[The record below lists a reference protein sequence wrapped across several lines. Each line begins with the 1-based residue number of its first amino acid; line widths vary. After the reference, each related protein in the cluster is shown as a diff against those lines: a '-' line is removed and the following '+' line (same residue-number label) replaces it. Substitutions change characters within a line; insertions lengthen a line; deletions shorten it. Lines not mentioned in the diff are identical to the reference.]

1 MSNNSSQN
9 NKWFADRSVQLTV
22 LGVAG
27 TIIAAVISILP
38 QFIGNSKAPEPTQAP
53 IIWTATVVD
62 LPTNTAEP
70 ILPTETSTPAPTE
83 TAAPSLTP
91 TSITPPNG
99 CLDRWQVISSNPDL
113 IETSGSGDCTQ
124 TSIPSL
130 GISASSQ
137 GIGFGINSFREVGT
151 FGIATSIPA
160 DATISLSVKL
170 TVFTRGEF
178 WIALSNE
185 PNPETNMNII
195 ALQSQFGEV
204 KVYNNQTD
212 SFIERYTWDELVN
225 GTTLSGG
232 PPYTYDITFTTD
244 GNKVD
249 QRIHFTDLPSQFV
262 NLPNYLFIGYSKKSS
277 LGSLTLQAEIT
288 GIEFD
293 IK

>member
-1 MSNNSSQN
+1 
-9 NKWFADRSVQLTV
+9 
-22 LGVAG
+22 
-27 TIIAAVISILP
+27 
-38 QFIGNSKAPEPTQAP
+38 
-53 IIWTATVVD
+53 
-62 LPTNTAEP
+62 
-70 ILPTETSTPAPTE
+70 
-83 TAAPSLTP
+83 
-91 TSITPPNG
+91 
-99 CLDRWQVISSNPDL
+99 
-113 IETSGSGDCTQ
+113 
-124 TSIPSL
+124 
-130 GISASSQ
+130 
-137 GIGFGINSFREVGT
+137 
-151 FGIATSIPA
+151 
-160 DATISLSVKL
+160 
-170 TVFTRGEF
+170 
-178 WIALSNE
+178 
-185 PNPETNMNII
+185 MNII